1 MLWAGPGPMEIGTM
15 AWASPSISR
24 STSPRAAAGQEL
36 YVRYV
41 PGAPGAYRPLSPV
54 VCWAAKRPHEN
65 RGDAVNQ
72 SRSKHAATVGM
83 MYKKTRRH
91 ARMHIHIC
99 ACAARSPASAPQPR
113 GTAASPEAGCPAVRF
128 IRYRP
133 PTPTA
138 SRGQIQNPTRNRIL
152 IPRVPGLN

>member
-1 MLWAGPGPMEIGTM
+1 MEIGTM

-65 RGDAVNQ
+65 RGDAMDQ
-72 SRSKHAATVGM
+72 SRSKHAATAGM
-83 MYKKTRRH
+83 MYIYQSRY
-91 ARMHIHIC
+91 ARMPARIRIHNNNYIYVH
-99 ACAARSPASAPQPR
+99 ALRAAPLPPRSPAEPRLALRPVAPPSDLFAIGLRLRRHLGVRSRIQP
-113 GTAASPEAGCPAVRF
+113 GIGF
-128 IRYRP
+128 
-133 PTPTA
+133 
-138 SRGQIQNPTRNRIL
+138 
-152 IPRVPGLN
+152 

>member
-1 MLWAGPGPMEIGTM
+1 MEIGTM

-65 RGDAVNQ
+65 HGDAADQ
-72 SRSKHAATVGM
+72 SRSKHAATAGM
-83 MYKKTRRH
+83 MYIYQSRY
-91 ARMHIHIC
+91 ARMPARIRIHIYIC

-113 GTAASPEAGCPAVRF
+113 GTTASPEAGCPAVRF

-133 PTPTA
+133 PTPAA